1 MLLREYQQLQ
11 FQHTDTIQ
19 QNKQLNSKCDDLQ
32 QQLDEEKSLSKRNK
46 QRFLV
51 NLDNTISEQ
60 TMAIQDTTA
69 EKQTIRQQLDDEVM
83 IRHQTEHLFEEET
96 VELRNSLIQEI
107 SLRCQAK
114 QEQETSQQ

>member
-1 MLLREYQQLQ
+1 M
-11 FQHTDTIQ
+11 TQ
-19 QNKQLNSKCDDLQ
+19 QNKQPNSKCEDLQ
-32 QQLDEEKSLSKRNK
+32 KQLDKEKLLSKLNK

-83 IRHQTEHLFEEET
+83 IRHQAEYLFEEET
-96 VELRNSLIQEI
+96 MELRNSLEQEI

-114 QEQETSQQ
+114 QEQETSHQ